1 MSDKEKLTKVLE
13 VAVAASA
20 ADGVEYD
27 EAMSLANSI
36 LPAVIT
42 GEAVEEFLTTEAGI
56 DIEDVD
62 FSELVDVIP
71 EIIEIVKGA
80 EAIELDSNYMQEA
93 SSIIGDGIVINN
105 LCMAL
110 SIRIANADGIS
121 AMEAGALETVAQGLV
136 NINPDIIDGI
146 LHGLTVAEEVA
157 EEAMS

>member
-1 MSDKEKLTKVLE
+1 MSDKERLKKVVEIAL
-13 VAVAASA
+13 AASA

-36 LPAVIT
+36 LPAVVT
-42 GEAVEEFLTTEAGI
+42 GEAVEEFLTTQTDI
-56 DIEDVD
+56 DIEDVK
-62 FSELVDVIP
+62 FEELLDIIP
-71 EIIEIVKGA
+71 ELTELLTGA

-110 SIRIANADGIS
+110 SIRIAGADGIS
-121 AMEAGALETVAQGLV
+121 AMEAGALEIVAQGLV

-146 LHGLTVAEEVA
+146 LHGLTVAEE
-157 EEAMS
+157 AMS